1 MSMSDVVCIHG
12 RLFFPHLDMLTHPD
26 TKGNFFLQPR
36 HLKVFLRQK
45 FVNIRRAG
53 DARRIRE

>member
-1 MSMSDVVCIHG
+1 
-12 RLFFPHLDMLTHPD
+12 LTHPD